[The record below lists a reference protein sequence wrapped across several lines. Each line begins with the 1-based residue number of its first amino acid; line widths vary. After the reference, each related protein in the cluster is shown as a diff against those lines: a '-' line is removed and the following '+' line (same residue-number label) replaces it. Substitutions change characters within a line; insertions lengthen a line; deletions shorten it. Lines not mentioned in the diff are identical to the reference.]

1 MDIESSEENVS
12 VYTVDVGEGIFI
24 SAEKSI
30 DEKSEDAISAFDARA
45 LRLAVGLDKSDGT
58 AEWHDYIAADIDKN
72 GELSSF
78 DALNILKYAVGL
90 NEGPSIDWVFVDG
103 EADWSEVDERSIEYD
118 EGVQISELMFDV
130 NVDLT
135 GILVGDVDGSYVV

>member
-1 MDIESSEENVS
+1 MI
-12 VYTVDVGEGIFI
+12 
-24 SAEKSI
+24 
-30 DEKSEDAISAFDARA
+30 R
-45 LRLAVGLDKSDGT
+45 T
-58 AEWHDYIAADIDKN
+58 AN
-72 GELSSF
+72 LSSF